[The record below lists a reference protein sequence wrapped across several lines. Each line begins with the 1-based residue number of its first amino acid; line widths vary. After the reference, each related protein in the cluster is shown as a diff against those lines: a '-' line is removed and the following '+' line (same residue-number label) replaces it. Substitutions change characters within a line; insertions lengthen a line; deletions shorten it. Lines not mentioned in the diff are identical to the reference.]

1 MAMSNALGFLILL
14 LSALAAVLA
23 GMAVF
28 SNSRPPDGRLN
39 QVLDELDE
47 VKGLLNQLQKSV
59 LQLERKNEKDQK
71 DTKAE
76 IKEVLEKV
84 GERIDKRVQELAG

>member
-1 MAMSNALGFLILL
+1 MSNGLAILILM
-14 LSALAAVLA
+14 LSALAAMLA

-39 QVLDELDE
+39 AVLDELDE
-47 VKGLLNQLQKSV
+47 LKNLLNQLQKSV
-59 LQLERKNEKDQK
+59 LQLERKSEKDQK

-76 IKEVLEKV
+76 IKDVLEKV
-84 GERIDKRVQELAG
+84 AERIDKRIQELAS